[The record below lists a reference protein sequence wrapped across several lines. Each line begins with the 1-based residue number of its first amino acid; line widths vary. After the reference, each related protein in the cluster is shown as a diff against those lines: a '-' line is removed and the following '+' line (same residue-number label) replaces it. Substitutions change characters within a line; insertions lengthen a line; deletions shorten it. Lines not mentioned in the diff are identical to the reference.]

1 MLTSA
6 AYIIPYTCGM
16 VALPSTLRR
25 GQWLV
30 PRLVNKRGSCNVIQS
45 WEKNGSLLTDKV
57 LRYSSKGNMTP
68 IYGCVEKYWK
78 EINNLMQDV

>member
-6 AYIIPYTCGM
+6 AYIIPYTCG
-16 VALPSTLRR
+16 VGALPSTLKR

-30 PRLVNKRGSCNVIQS
+30 PRLVNRRGSCSIIQS
-45 WEKNGSLLTDKV
+45 WEKGGALLIDKV
-57 LRYSSKGNMTP
+57 LSYSSEGNMTP

-78 EINNLMQDV
+78 KINDLMQDV